1 MDGVFSID
9 WSDLLTAFS
18 LVLIIEGILPFL
30 HPASVRR
37 YSQKMNE
44 LSDKSLRTFGFVA
57 LAAGLLILN
66 IAR

>member
-1 MDGVFSID
+1 MDGFFSID
-9 WSDLLTAFS
+9 WGDLLTAFA

-30 HPASVRR
+30 HPPSVRR

-44 LSDKSLRTFGFVA
+44 LSDQSLRTFGFVA